1 DYFGAAQGLSQV
13 SLAVG
18 GSTGKVYAGEFFGSV
33 VDIYGPAVVIPD
45 VSAAAATNPTPA
57 SVTMNGVVD
66 PAGGGEVTECHFE
79 YGPEAGNYDLGSA
92 PCLDTAGTEVGTHAN
107 PIVSPAEVHANIA
120 GLTQA
125 TTYHYRLVAANIN
138 GAAPSNDGTATTSGS
153 PSVDSESS
161 TPITTTAVL
170 SAQIDPFGLD
180 TTCEVQYVDEQDF
193 NSSGYANA
201 ITEPCV
207 PGDLGAGFGD
217 RGATV
222 TITGLHTATAYH
234 YRFIATNQIKVV
246 EGADRTFST
255 FGIESFV
262 FEDLDQEGHP
272 FT

>member
-1 DYFGAAQGLSQV
+1 
-13 SLAVG
+13 
-18 GSTGKVYAGEFFGSV
+18 
-33 VDIYGPAVVIPD
+33 
-45 VSAAAATNPTPA
+45 
-57 SVTMNGVVD
+57 
-66 PAGGGEVTECHFE
+66 
-79 YGPEAGNYDLGSA
+79 
-92 PCLDTAGTEVGTHAN
+92 
-107 PIVSPAEVHANIA
+107 
-120 GLTQA
+120 
-125 TTYHYRLVAANIN
+125 
-138 GAAPSNDGTATTSGS
+138 
-153 PSVDSESS
+153 
-161 TPITTTAVL
+161 
-170 SAQIDPFGLD
+170 
-180 TTCEVQYVDEQDF
+180 CEVQYVDEQDF

-272 FT
+272 FTQAGGHPYQWTIHFALNTTTGTGIHPVSVDTNPKDVRTELPPGLIGNPLATPRCANYNVAHADCPGDTQVGILKVFVGAAHGVGVLESGLYDLVPPKGMAAQFGARFNGFVTAHIDARIRTGG